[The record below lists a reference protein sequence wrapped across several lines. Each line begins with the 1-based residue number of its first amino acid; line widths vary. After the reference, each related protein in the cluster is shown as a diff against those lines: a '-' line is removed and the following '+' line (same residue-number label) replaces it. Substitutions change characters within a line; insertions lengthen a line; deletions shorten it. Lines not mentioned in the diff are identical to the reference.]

1 MSSTLYVRQL
11 PFMFRLAFHHLV
23 SFKGRNTD
31 MYRLCTPVYFG
42 HGLYG
47 AVRFFRVRYGDVF
60 VSAVVVVVTE
70 CETVFI
76 LYSGREFEVVYERR
90 FYVRTSYRY
99 VEISVLYY
107 VQG

>member
-1 MSSTLYVRQL
+1 
-11 PFMFRLAFHHLV
+11 
-23 SFKGRNTD
+23 
-31 MYRLCTPVYFG
+31 MYTVYFG

-47 AVRFFRVRYGDVF
+47 AVRFFRVRHGDVF

-107 VQG
+107 VGVELAVIRAAYAAVVASAYRVAFLFV